1 MRNLRSE
8 MPVVAA
14 FIDEMRKAFGVDV
27 VNQQIKRGMTGEQ
40 TFFATENGHTV
51 GTAMDAPDPDKVFSG
66 DRLLVM
72 PVQEGLKGG
81 KRGRGA

>member
-1 MRNLRSE
+1 MSNLRSE

-27 VNQQIKRGMTGEQ
+27 VNQQIKRGMKGGQ

-51 GTAMDAPDPDKVFSG
+51 GTAMDVPDPDKVFSG
-66 DRLLVM
+66 DRLIVV
-72 PVQEGLKGG
+72 VQADNAKGK
-81 KRGRGA
+81 KR

>member
-1 MRNLRSE
+1 MSNLRTE

-27 VNQQIKRGMTGEQ
+27 VNQQIKRGMKGEQ

-51 GTAMDAPDPDKVFSG
+51 GTSMDVPDLDKVFSG
-66 DRLLVM
+66 DRLVVR
-72 PVQEGLKGG
+72 PAQESLKGG